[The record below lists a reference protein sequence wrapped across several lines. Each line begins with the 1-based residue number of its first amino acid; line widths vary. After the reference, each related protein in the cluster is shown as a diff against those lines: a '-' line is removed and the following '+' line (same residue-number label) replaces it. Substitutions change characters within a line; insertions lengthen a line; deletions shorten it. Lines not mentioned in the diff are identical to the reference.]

1 MAGLPIVKMTLYKH
15 GVGFYMRRGPVSEES
30 VSLTFDKDE
39 MNDVLKSLT
48 AVALGGGQVLGVDYD
63 TPEDKAERLARSSI
77 QLSDEASLRDLL
89 RDLRGRRVEAVMPSG
104 KLAGLVVGV
113 DLPGEREPM
122 AAALLS
128 LFIPG
133 ERRVLP
139 MRLGE
144 LSELALID
152 DRAAGDLAYF
162 LETSLTEENKRALT
176 IRLAPGAADLSVAYI
191 AASPVWRVSYR
202 LVADEASATAAGA
215 AEEGKG
221 LLQGWGLF
229 DNTLDED
236 LENVALTF
244 VSGMPVSFIYDLYTP
259 FTPQRPVVKEQART
273 VAGPVEFE
281 AAAGAGMTRG
291 AAPRGVIRAMMAE
304 ADTRGVV
311 AERVAYS
318 VEDLAASTAVT
329 ATGQAQGE
337 FFSYVVGSPVTVRRG
352 RSAMVPILQ
361 ARLRF
366 SKERIYNGR
375 KQPRNPV
382 ITARF
387 VNDTGLTLERGPL
400 TVIEAGEY
408 AGDAMVPFTA
418 PAGEIFLAYAVDLG
432 VTVKETPE
440 SERVLASVSIKDGM
454 LVVQEYDIQKVT
466 YQVENRGDQSV
477 RITLE
482 HAKLDNY
489 APFDTPDPA
498 ESTAD
503 YHRYVVEAPGH
514 GAASFTAKQRRTLYR
529 REEVRVQKLEYLA
542 RWLRDKVLDK
552 QVYGRLAGILALY
565 DRIAEHEAGLKKNE
579 AARQEIFGQQKVIQ
593 GNLGA
598 LKDTGEEG
606 QLRARYAR
614 TLQELEDRLAGLKR
628 DDEAL
633 RQAIEATKAEIDAA
647 LKAL

>member
-1 MAGLPIVKMTLYKH
+1 MTGLPIVKMTLYKH
-15 GVGFYMRRGPVSEES
+15 GVGFYLRRGAVDAGAL
-30 VSLTFDKDE
+30 SLSFNKDE

-48 AVALGGGQVLGVDYD
+48 AVALGGQVLGVDYD

-89 RDLRGRRVEAVMPSG
+89 RDLRGRRVEAATPSG
-104 KLAGLVVGV
+104 VLTGLVVGV

-122 AAALLS
+122 AASLLS
-128 LFIPG
+128 LFLLA
-133 ERRVLP
+133 ERRVQP
-139 MRLGE
+139 IRLGE
-144 LSELALID
+144 LSELTLLD
-152 DRAAGDLAYF
+152 DRAAGDLGYF
-162 LETSLTEENKRALT
+162 LETSLTEENKRAVT
-176 IRLAPGAADLSVAYI
+176 VRLAPGATDLTVSYI

-202 LVADEASATAAGA
+202 LVADEVDEQGR
-215 AEEGKG
+215 G

-259 FTPQRPVVKEQART
+259 FTPQRPVVKEQGRV
-273 VAGPVEFE
+273 VAGPVEFDG
-281 AAAGAGMTRG
+281 AVGAGLAK
-291 AAPRGVIRAMMAE
+291 AAPARQMMRAMA
-304 ADTRGVV
+304 ADDLRAPEPPPAFMG
-311 AERVAYS
+311 ADA
-318 VEDLAASTAVT
+318 LAASTAVM

-361 ARLRF
+361 AQLEFR
-366 SKERIYNGR
+366 KERIYNGR

-418 PAGEIFLAYAVDLG
+418 PGGDIFLAYAVDLG
-432 VTVKETPE
+432 VNIRETVE
-440 SERVLASVSIKDGM
+440 STRKLSSISIKDGM
-454 LVVQEYDIQKVT
+454 LLVEEYDVQKTT
-466 YQVENRGDQSV
+466 YQVENRNDRDV
-477 RITLE
+477 PITLE
-482 HAKLDNY
+482 HAKLADY
-489 APFDTPDPA
+489 TMFDTPDPA
-498 ESTAD
+498 ESTAE
-503 YHRYVVEAPGH
+503 YHRYVVRAPGH
-514 GAASFTAKQRRTLYR
+514 GSATFTAGQRRLLYR
-529 REEVRVQKLEYLA
+529 REEIRDQKLEQLA
-542 RWLRDKVLDK
+542 RWLRDRALNQATYD
-552 QVYGRLAGILALY
+552 RLRGILALY
-565 DRIAEHEAGLKKNE
+565 DRIAQHEAGLRRNE
-579 AARQEIFGQQKVIQ
+579 AARQEIFGQQRVIQ

-628 DDEAL
+628 DDDTL
-633 RQAIEATKAEIDAA
+633 RAGIEATQTEIGAA

>member
-15 GVGFYMRRGPVSEES
+15 GVGFYTRRGEAAGEA
-30 VSLTFDKDE
+30 VSLSFRVGE

-48 AVALGGGQVLGVDYD
+48 AVSLGGGQVRGVDYD
-63 TPEDKAERLARSSI
+63 TPEDKAARLARSSI
-77 QLSDEASLRDLL
+77 KLSDAASLRDLL
-89 RDLRGRRVEAVMPSG
+89 RDLRGRRVEVVTPGG

-128 LFIPG
+128 LFVAA
-133 ERRVLP
+133 ERRVQP
-139 MRLGE
+139 IRLGD
-144 LSELALID
+144 LSELALLD

-162 LETSLTEENKRALT
+162 LETSLTEEDKRAVT
-176 IRLAPGAADLSVAYI
+176 IRLSPGAKDLSVSYI

-202 LVADEASATAAGA
+202 LVADEAD
-215 AEEGKG
+215 ERGKG

-236 LENVALTF
+236 LEEVALTF

-259 FTPQRPVVKEQART
+259 FTPQRPVIKEQARV

-281 AAAGAGMTRG
+281 GAVGAGVTRAAMPARGMKAFAAEG
-291 AAPRGVIRAMMAE
+291 ATLGA
-304 ADTRGVV
+304 V
-311 AERVAYS
+311 AEPPQAFMS
-318 VEDLAASTAVT
+318 ADEIAASTAVA

-361 ARLRF
+361 ARLEFR
-366 SKERIYNGR
+366 KERIYNGR

-387 VNDTGLTLERGPL
+387 KNETGLTLERGPL

-418 PAGEIFLAYAVDLG
+418 PAGEIVLAYAVDLG
-432 VTVKETPE
+432 VTVKEEPE
-440 SERVLASVSIKDGM
+440 SMRVLASVGVKDGL

-466 YQVENRGDQSV
+466 YQVENRNDRDI
-477 RITLE
+477 RIILE
-482 HAKLDNY
+482 HAKLTHY
-489 APFDTPDPA
+489 APFDTPDPV

-503 YHRYVVEAPGH
+503 YYRYTVEAPSQGK
-514 GAASFTAKQRRTLYR
+514 ASFTAMQRRVLWR
-529 REEVRVQKLEYLA
+529 REEIRNQKLDLLA
-542 RWLRDKVLDK
+542 GWLRDKVLDEK
-552 QVYGRLAGILALY
+552 TYGRLRAILALY
-565 DRIAEHEAGLKKNE
+565 DRIAEHEASLRSNE
-579 AARQEIFGQQKVIQ
+579 AARKDVFSQQKVIQ

-598 LKDTGEEG
+598 LKDTGEEK
-606 QLRARYAR
+606 QLRARYVR
-614 TLQELEDRLAGLKR
+614 TLQELEDRLAGLKSE
-628 DDEAL
+628 DDAL
-633 RQAIEATKAEIDAA
+633 RQAIEAVKQEIDAA

>member
-1 MAGLPIVKMTLYKH
+1 MTGLPIVKMTLYKH
-15 GVGFYMRRGPVSEES
+15 GVGFYLRRGAVDAEA
-30 VSLTFDKDE
+30 VSLSFDKDE

-48 AVALGGGQVLGVDYD
+48 AVAQGGQVLGVDYD

-89 RDLRGRRVEAVMPSG
+89 RDLRGRRVEATTPSG
-104 KLAGLVVGV
+104 VLTGLVVGV
-113 DLPGEREPM
+113 DLAGEREPM
-122 AAALLS
+122 AASLLS
-128 LFIPG
+128 LFLPA
-133 ERRVLP
+133 ERRVQP
-139 MRLGE
+139 IRLGE
-144 LSELALID
+144 LSQLALLD
-152 DRAAGDLAYF
+152 DRAAGDLGYF
-162 LETSLTEENKRALT
+162 LETSLTEENKRAVT
-176 IRLAPGAADLSVAYI
+176 IRVAPGATDLSVSYI

-202 LVADEASATAAGA
+202 LVADEADEAGQ
-215 AEEGKG
+215 G

-236 LENVALTF
+236 LKNVALTF
-244 VSGMPVSFIYDLYTP
+244 VSGMPISFIYDLYTP
-259 FTPQRPVVKEQART
+259 FTPQRPVVKEQGRV

-281 AAAGAGMTRG
+281 GAVGAGLAKAVPARSMMRG
-291 AAPRGVIRAMMAE
+291 LAAE
-304 ADTRGVV
+304 ADLRAPEPPPAFMG
-311 AERVAYS
+311 ADA
-318 VEDLAASTAVT
+318 LAASTAVA

-337 FFSYVVGSPVTVRRG
+337 FFSYVVDSPVTVRRG

-361 ARLRF
+361 TRLDFR
-366 SKERIYNGR
+366 KERIYNGR

-387 VNDTGLTLERGPL
+387 RNETGLTLERGPL

-408 AGDAMVPFTA
+408 AGDALAPFTA
-418 PAGEIFLAYAVDLG
+418 PGGDIFLAYAVDLG
-432 VTVKETPE
+432 VTVREE
-440 SERVLASVSIKDGM
+440 SQSERVLASVSVKDGLL
-454 LVVQEYDIQKVT
+454 LVEEYDIQQIT
-466 YQVENRGDQSV
+466 YRVDNRNDKTV
-477 RITLE
+477 RVTLE
-482 HAKLDNY
+482 HPKVTHY
-489 APFDTPDPA
+489 TPFDTPDPV

-503 YHRYVVEAPGH
+503 YHRYAVQAPAH
-514 GAASFTAKQRRTLYR
+514 GSASFTARQRRLMYR
-529 REEVRVQKLEYLA
+529 REEIRNQKLEQLA
-542 RWLRDKVLDK
+542 RWLRDRVLDEA
-552 QVYGRLAGILALY
+552 VYARLRGILALY

-579 AARQEIFGQQKVIQ
+579 AARQEIFGQQRVIQ

-633 RQAIEATKAEIDAA
+633 RQAIEATQTEIDAA